1 MAIPS
6 SIRQSKEEGTG
17 FAHCADP
24 VPFDKVGRAMSID
37 LKSYILDVADFPK
50 PGIVFKDITPIVQ
63 SAQAFHFAVDELAA
77 WARPCRPEI
86 VAGIESRGFLFA
98 AALAR
103 ELRLGMTVIRKKG
116 KLPRKAVSVVAPN
129 EYAVEHFE
137 MHEDGVAAGQRV
149 LIIDDLIATGSSSVS
164 AINLVKLL
172 KGDVVGFGAVVEL
185 SFLGGVEL
193 IRRTHPEVEVRALV
207 RY

>member
-1 MAIPS
+1 
-6 SIRQSKEEGTG
+6 
-17 FAHCADP
+17 
-24 VPFDKVGRAMSID
+24 MSID
-37 LKSYILDVADFPK
+37 LKDYILDVPDFPK
-50 PGIVFKDITPIVQ
+50 PGIVFKDIVPVIQ
-63 SAQAFHFAVDELAA
+63 SAAAFNAATDRLAA
-77 WARPCRPEI
+77 WARTRQPEI
-86 VAGIESRGFLFA
+86 LVGIESRGFVFA

-103 ELRLGMTVIRKKG
+103 ELPLGMTVIRKKG
-116 KLPRKAVSVVAPN
+116 KLPRKCASVVAPN

-137 MHEDGVAAGQRV
+137 MHEDAVACGQRV

-185 SFLGGVEL
+185 SFLNGVEA
-193 IRRTHPEVEVRALV
+193 IHKAHPEVDIHTLV